1 MLSGRTLSQIYLPI
15 NVQHAN
21 KRVLFD
27 SRMESL
33 IDMIYNPV
41 KELGV
46 DVLGQCIT
54 GIGGLQLGDG
64 LDVCLCGSS
73 QLPMA
78 KPVTHLIIVH
88 THEVTE
94 DAERFM
100 LGLPKEDGLFPK
112 TRSIK

>member
-1 MLSGRTLSQIYLPI
+1 ML
-15 NVQHAN
+15 
-21 KRVLFD
+21 D
-27 SRMESL
+27 SRMECL

-41 KELGV
+41 KELGI

-54 GIGGLQLGDG
+54 HLIRGLQLGDG
-64 LDVCLCGSS
+64 LDMRLCGSG

-78 KPVTHLIIVH
+78 EPVTHLLKGH

-94 DAERFM
+94 DAE
-100 LGLPKEDGLFPK
+100 GVHAWADKENGLFPG